1 MRQRSIIIIPAS
13 IQALVNEAAEETAK
27 GGINTFDGAKLL
39 DKTSLDSKV
48 TPDYYACNWQFEGDE
63 RAAFE
68 AACKARG
75 IWAQVKVF
83 DLDDPD
89 PVLGKPNFE
98 QTRASAKVKF
108 MKETI

>member
-27 GGINTFDGAKLL
+27 GGINTFTVGLL
-39 DKTSLDSKV
+39 ANTSLDDKLTADFYV
-48 TPDYYACNWQFEGDE
+48 CNWQFEDDE
-63 RAAFE
+63 RAAFA

-83 DLDDPD
+83 DLDDPN

-98 QTRASAKVKF
+98 QTRASTKVKL